1 MGGGSRA
8 PSFLC
13 RVLFLTQTLSTQKPL
28 RGGLMATGEVSL
40 SCVCAV
46 WYCPRW
52 AEGLCVA
59 RVHLAS
65 FSSSCARVCPSGHPR
80 IMVAIRF
87 LQVPPSWCCCLGGF
101 GDSLCPQLPAWI
113 LAPSQHWTLLWW
125 AQLQRGTKEKQG
137 TGRPVGRGCLT
148 VSKSAGLQS
157 AYLEPEGVRGKTLRH
172 SLRAGGRRHTR
183 RLAPSILQ
191 CSAFFTVQFSP
202 PYM

>member
-28 RGGLMATGEVSL
+28 RGGLTATGEVSL

-113 LAPSQHWTLLWW
+113 LAPSQHWTLLWLSVW
-125 AQLQRGTKEKQG
+125 RPWQANPNVGASILGVNPQPSASFSRPVSGDPVHPWGSASHITQLQFLSKRDHRGERS
-137 TGRPVGRGCLT
+137 GRSSVRGCASST
-148 VSKSAGLQS
+148 A
-157 AYLEPEGVRGKTLRH
+157 H
-172 SLRAGGRRHTR
+172 H
-183 RLAPSILQ
+183 
-191 CSAFFTVQFSP
+191 
-202 PYM
+202 